1 MKNIKKF
8 GGLLSHGIPDFRL
21 PREVIKNSVKKILD
35 LGVELCLGKELGKDF
50 TIENL
55 KEKYDAV
62 LLSFGANVSSK
73 MNIERRK
80 PTSEYMEV
88 MNF

>member
-1 MKNIKKF
+1 MKNIRRF

-21 PREVIKNSVKKILD
+21 PREVIKSALQKVLD
-35 LGVELCLGKELGKDF
+35 LGVEVFLGKELGKDF
-50 TIENL
+50 TLEEL

-62 LLSFGANVSSK
+62 LLSFGANISSK
-73 MNIERRK
+73 MNINRRRLGAV
-80 PTSEYMEV
+80 YMAE

>member
-1 MKNIKKF
+1 MKIC

-21 PREVIKNSVKKILD
+21 PREVINNAVSKVLD
-35 LGVELCLGKELGKDF
+35 LGVEVFLGKELGRDF
-50 TIENL
+50 TLEEL

-62 LLSFGANVSSK
+62 LLSFGANISSK
-73 MNIERRK
+73 MNADRRRL
-80 PTSEYMEV
+80 EAVYMAE

>member
-1 MKNIKKF
+1 MKSMKKF

-21 PREVIKNSVKKILD
+21 PREVIKGAVQKVLD
-35 LGVELCLGKELGKDF
+35 LGVEVFLGKELGKDF

-62 LLSFGANVSSK
+62 LLSFGANISSK
-73 MNIERRK
+73 MNIDGEEKARSLRRK
-80 PTSEYMEV
+80 
-88 MNF
+88 